1 MKCSVKTFGITR
13 DIAGA
18 KEVVVEL
25 PEGSTVADFKNEL
38 FSRFPRLSTL
48 TSLFIAVNQSYA
60 EDGQVLNEED
70 EIALIPP
77 VAGG

>member
-1 MKCSVKTFGITR
+1 MKCTVKAFGITR

-25 PEGSTVADFKNEL
+25 PEGATVSDFKKEL
-38 FSRFPRLSTL
+38 FLKFPMLSTL

-60 EDGQVLNEED
+60 EDNQVLKMED